1 MSNYQNQVK
10 PYKCD
15 PFYLHNL
22 HCILST
28 KHIYHQPQTVPLEVF
43 RHPPCCWPMRNL
55 ASHVSN
61 HLYALIPL
69 QDCYNPCV
77 YCWLVEKQHPLCS
90 KQAFWR
96 SRDTHCPL
104 KPTTTQGG
112 WGPPLHASHFMSS
125 SLVGLVYISYDW
137 KSSLFSHKKHNK
149 VHQLLADNGIKSC
162 IRRVLNALQAT

>member
-1 MSNYQNQVK
+1 MFLPFIWALAPFYSVFSTAHTQIIWSLRISWTYGWNKKQVSNYQNQVK

-15 PFYLHNL
+15 PFDLHNL
-22 HCILST
+22 DCILST

-43 RHPPCCWPMRNL
+43 RHPPSCWPMWNL

-104 KPTTTQGG
+104 KPQRRGVGTPFTRI
-112 WGPPLHASHFMSS
+112 PP
-125 SLVGLVYISYDW
+125 YE
-137 KSSLFSHKKHNK
+137 
-149 VHQLLADNGIKSC
+149 
-162 IRRVLNALQAT
+162 